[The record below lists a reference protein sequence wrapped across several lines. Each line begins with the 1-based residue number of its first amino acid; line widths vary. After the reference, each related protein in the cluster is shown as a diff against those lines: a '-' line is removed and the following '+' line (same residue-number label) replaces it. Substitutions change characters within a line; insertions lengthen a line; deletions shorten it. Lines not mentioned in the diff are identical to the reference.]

1 MPDGIAEIL
10 TNWLPVLYL
19 AISLAL
25 IYLAYYTAKI
35 SLAKLRLRGI
45 ISRKFEETAKLIAL
59 AITAV
64 IVLPAAISALVPHP
78 LVPTVSL
85 AVSLIVIAVVLFSII
100 GYVANSLSYLIVA
113 LTSTVRDGEYVR
125 ILVDGREYEGR
136 VLLVEGNYMVLRTE
150 PGASVMIPYSRLLRS
165 VIIKLS
171 QLPLVLRIKV
181 VKPGGNI
188 DEVVEK
194 VANAVRKSR
203 LVNKTSVSVKPIE
216 ASEDGVVLI
225 AEAEAV
231 NPRNINDCFEDLVKI
246 LMKELPY
253 KVSIEVVSSRGIQTH

>member
-1 MPDGIAEIL
+1 MPNGVAEAL

-25 IYLAYYTAKI
+25 IYFVYHAAKL
-35 SLAKLRLRGI
+35 SLSKLRLKGI

-59 AITAV
+59 AVTAI

-85 AVSLIVIAVVLFSII
+85 AVSLIVVAVVLFSII
-100 GYVANSLSYLIVA
+100 GYVANSLSYLIIA

-125 ILVDGREYEGR
+125 VLVDGREYEGR
-136 VLLVEGNYMVLRTE
+136 ALLVEGNYMVLKTE
-150 PGASVMIPYSRLLRS
+150 PGTSIMIPYSRLLRS

-171 QLPLVLRIKV
+171 QVPLVLRIKV
-181 VKPGGNI
+181 VKPGGDI

-194 VANAVRKSR
+194 VASAIRKSK
-203 LVNKTSVSVKPIE
+203 LVNKTSISVKPVE
-216 ASEDGVVLI
+216 VSEDGVVLV

-231 NPRNINDCFEDLVKI
+231 NPKNVNDCFEDLVKI

-253 KVSIEVVSSRGIQTH
+253 KVSIEVVSGRSAQTH